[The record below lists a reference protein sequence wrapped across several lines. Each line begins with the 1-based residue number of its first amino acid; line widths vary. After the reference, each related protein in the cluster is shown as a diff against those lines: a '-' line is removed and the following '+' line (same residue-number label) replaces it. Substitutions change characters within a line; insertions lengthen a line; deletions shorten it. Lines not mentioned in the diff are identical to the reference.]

1 MYINY
6 QPPCSAIVNDASRD
20 FILPGRGSSSTLT
33 PTLLKIGQFWTS
45 FDVTWKLFRATV
57 RMTLWAGAGFQPTAE
72 GFPK

>member
-1 MYINY
+1 MERKKEWMEKKKKTGKKKEKEVEEVKEREGQFGIWN
-6 QPPCSAIVNDASRD
+6 
-20 FILPGRGSSSTLT
+20 F
-33 PTLLKIGQFWTS
+33 GQFWTS